1 MRICELTDVNR
12 WWNHRK
18 MLGLV
23 VAVTAL
29 VLSVTSARP
38 VQAATRFVATTGS
51 NLGLNNCLSSG
62 SPCKTITYAMSQA
75 AASDTVQVTAGTYNT
90 ALGESFPLGIG
101 INLTI
106 TGAGAVTTIV
116 DAGGSNRVFDVT
128 GGTVGLSGLTIRGGG
143 NVTQGAGIRNSAGAT
158 LTVTDVTIDA
168 NTATASTSNGSAA
181 TARGGGIYNL
191 GTLTLLNT
199 ALTYNRVEAATTA
212 GGAATAQGIDLYN
225 AGDGGATLTNVTT
238 DKGTAYASSTGPAG
252 PATAQAVIAQ
262 NSGDASM
269 VLTNVTLFLDNMIAA
284 GSPTTVGPSMI
295 LNSGGSVTI
304 KNTIVTADCG
314 GIITSAGHN
323 MTDSQFTGA
332 SCGFNPGLLG
342 DHYGSVIN
350 LGALALNPPG
360 TTPTRA
366 LPAGHGAIDTG
377 DNTGCPATDQR
388 GVARPQGTTCDVGAY
403 EYYPAIPTL
412 SEWAQIGMAALLVG
426 GGLLALRRNRQLS

>member
-18 MLGLV
+18 IFGLV
-23 VAVTAL
+23 VAVAAL
-29 VLSVTSARP
+29 VLSVTSAQP
-38 VQAATRFVATTGS
+38 VQAATRFVATTGID
-51 NLGLNNCLSSG
+51 GGGCLSSG

-75 AASDTVQVTAGTYNT
+75 VANDTVQVATGTYNT
-90 ALGESFPLGIG
+90 ALGETFPRTIG

-106 TGAGAVTTIV
+106 TGAGAATTIV

-128 GGTVGLSGLTIRGGG
+128 DGTVGLSGLTIRGGG
-143 NVTQGAGIRNSAGAT
+143 DVTQGAGIRNSAT
-158 LTVTDVTIDA
+158 LTVTDVTVDA
-168 NTATASTSNGSAA
+168 NTATASTEGKNAV
-181 TARGGGIYNL
+181 ARGGGIYNL
-191 GTLTLLNT
+191 GALTLLNT
-199 ALTYNRVEAATTA
+199 ALTNNRVEAFAAPGT
-212 GGAATAQGIDLYN
+212 ATAQGIDLYN
-225 AGDGGATLTNVTT
+225 ADNGGATLTNVTT
-238 DKGTAYASSTGPAG
+238 DKGTAYASSTGPDG

-262 NSGDASM
+262 DSGDAGI
-269 VLTNVTLFLDNMIAA
+269 VLTNVTLSFGNMIAV
-284 GSPTTVGPSMI
+284 GSPTTVSPTTI
-295 LNSGGSVTI
+295 LNSAGSVTI
-304 KNTIVTADCG
+304 KNTIVIGNCG
-314 GIITSAGHN
+314 GTITSAGHN
-323 MTDSQFTGA
+323 MADSQSDGT

-342 DHYGSVIN
+342 DHYGLVTN

-366 LPAGHGAIDTG
+366 LPAGHAAIDTG
-377 DNTGCPATDQR
+377 DNIGCPATDQR